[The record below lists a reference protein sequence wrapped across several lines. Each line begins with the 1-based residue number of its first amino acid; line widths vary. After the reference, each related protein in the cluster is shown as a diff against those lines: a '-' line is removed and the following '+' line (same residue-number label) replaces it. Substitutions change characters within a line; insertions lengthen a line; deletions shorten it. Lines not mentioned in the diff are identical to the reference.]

1 MSGGALPLVDRLAL
15 LLQLRDVR
23 VSALLLVQDVA
34 ALHVPDLALAFGR
47 RCANLVE
54 DFGVR
59 FMSSTSQHAINLN
72 KVFKV
77 TSGKS
82 RKSLKS

>member
-34 ALHVPDLALAFGR
+34 ALHVPDLTLAFGR
-47 RCANLVE
+47 RCANLAE

-77 TSGKS
+77 TSDKKS
-82 RKSLKS
+82 